1 MEQSSKILKN
11 AVAAA
16 KETLQSLVDLDSQVA
31 KAADLIEQ
39 CLRAGNKL
47 LVCGN
52 GGSAADASHFATEF
66 VVRFM
71 TDRPAYPAI
80 CLAGDGG
87 LLTAAG
93 NDYGFDEIFARQV
106 AAFGVPG
113 DLLICLTTSGKSRNI
128 ERALQ
133 EAKARKLKTITF
145 LGRDGG
151 STIGMADVDLLV
163 RGDLTARIQE
173 AHQLL
178 LHVLCE
184 TIEVRPIG
192 KKKASKRT
200 KDPKVQIEHPRS
212 PELSRVLWPKR
223 FPAILAFLATARVR
237 DPVADARLPLNFRFR
252 IWKSCRVSDRSRC
265 KHHPFPLNGQNAF
278 GDNMEF
284 RPGSAARFNASHQG
298 SSGPAPCISMKR
310 NAAPMLVQ
318 TTIRSLQA

>member
-1 MEQSSKILKN
+1 MNELTVTLKI

-16 KETLQSLVDLDSQVA
+16 KETLQSLLELDSQIA
-31 KAADLIEQ
+31 KAADVIEQ
-39 CLRAGNKL
+39 CLHAGNKL

-71 TDRPAYPAI
+71 KDRPAYPAI

-106 AAFGVPG
+106 AAFGLPG

-133 EAKARKLKTITF
+133 EAKARKLKTIAF

-151 STIGMADVDLLV
+151 STAGMADIDLLV
-163 RGDLTARIQE
+163 RSDSTARIQE

-184 TIEVRPIG
+184 ISETR
-192 KKKASKRT
+192 
-200 KDPKVQIEHPRS
+200 
-212 PELSRVLWPKR
+212 LSGNKL
-223 FPAILAFLATARVR
+223 
-237 DPVADARLPLNFRFR
+237 
-252 IWKSCRVSDRSRC
+252 
-265 KHHPFPLNGQNAF
+265 
-278 GDNMEF
+278 
-284 RPGSAARFNASHQG
+284 
-298 SSGPAPCISMKR
+298 
-310 NAAPMLVQ
+310 
-318 TTIRSLQA
+318 

>member
-1 MEQSSKILKN
+1 MHSESEILKK

-16 KETLQSLVDLDSQVA
+16 KETLQSLLDLDAHLA

-52 GGSAADASHFATEF
+52 GGSAADASHFSTEF

-71 TDRPAYPAI
+71 KDRPAYPAI

-106 AAFGVPG
+106 AAFGLPG
-113 DLLICLTTSGKSRNI
+113 DVLVCLTTSGKSRNV

-133 EAKARKLKTITF
+133 EAETRKLKTIAF

-163 RGDLTARIQE
+163 GGNSTARIQE

-184 TIEVRPIG
+184 VTEARLTR
-192 KKKASKRT
+192 KKKA
-200 KDPKVQIEHPRS
+200 H
-212 PELSRVLWPKR
+212 
-223 FPAILAFLATARVR
+223 
-237 DPVADARLPLNFRFR
+237 
-252 IWKSCRVSDRSRC
+252 
-265 KHHPFPLNGQNAF
+265 
-278 GDNMEF
+278 
-284 RPGSAARFNASHQG
+284 
-298 SSGPAPCISMKR
+298 
-310 NAAPMLVQ
+310 
-318 TTIRSLQA
+318 

>member
-1 MEQSSKILKN
+1 MHRSPEVLKH

-16 KETLQSLVDLDSQVA
+16 KETLQSLLDLDSQLA
-31 KAADLIEQ
+31 TAEDLIEQ

-71 TDRPAYPAI
+71 KDRPAYPAI
-80 CLAGDGG
+80 CLTGDGG

-106 AAFGVPG
+106 AAFGLPG
-113 DLLICLTTSGKSRNI
+113 DLLICLTTSGKSRNV
-128 ERALQ
+128 ERALE
-133 EAKARKLKTITF
+133 EAKARMLKTIAF

-184 TIEVRPIG
+184 TVESRLALRG
-192 KKKASKRT
+192 KA
-200 KDPKVQIEHPRS
+200 H
-212 PELSRVLWPKR
+212 
-223 FPAILAFLATARVR
+223 
-237 DPVADARLPLNFRFR
+237 
-252 IWKSCRVSDRSRC
+252 
-265 KHHPFPLNGQNAF
+265 
-278 GDNMEF
+278 
-284 RPGSAARFNASHQG
+284 
-298 SSGPAPCISMKR
+298 
-310 NAAPMLVQ
+310 
-318 TTIRSLQA
+318 

>member
-1 MEQSSKILKN
+1 MSESTVILKN

-16 KETLQSLVDLDSQVA
+16 KETLQSLLDFDSQLA
-31 KAADLIEQ
+31 QAANLIEQ
-39 CLRAGNKL
+39 GLRAGNKL

-71 TDRPAYPAI
+71 KDRPAYPAI

-106 AAFGVPG
+106 AAFGLPG
-113 DLLICLTTSGKSRNI
+113 DLLICLTTSGKSRNV

-133 EAKARKLKTITF
+133 EAKARKLKTIAF

-163 RGDLTARIQE
+163 RGDSTARIQE

-184 TIEVRPIG
+184 TIE
-192 KKKASKRT
+192 
-200 KDPKVQIEHPRS
+200 
-212 PELSRVLWPKR
+212 SRLK
-223 FPAILAFLATARVR
+223 
-237 DPVADARLPLNFRFR
+237 
-252 IWKSCRVSDRSRC
+252 
-265 KHHPFPLNGQNAF
+265 G
-278 GDNMEF
+278 
-284 RPGSAARFNASHQG
+284 
-298 SSGPAPCISMKR
+298 
-310 NAAPMLVQ
+310 
-318 TTIRSLQA
+318 